1 MFVDVI
7 GGFLGS
13 GKTTTILHLLRE
25 RAMDPAKTVLLVNEF
40 GKVGV
45 DGALL
50 SDQGGAVRELASG
63 CICCTLKADFM
74 LQIEDIA
81 ATYAPEHVVVEPS
94 GVASMRDVLQALTHP
109 RVAHLISEL
118 RTVLV
123 LDVDD
128 YDWFVNM
135 SETFVDAQIGLA
147 QLILLNKTDL
157 AEPQAI
163 VAVTADLER
172 RNPEAVIVPTTYGA
186 FSWETVAPLLAPLR
200 SADGP
205 TARLEGYESFSAE
218 IPGPVDGPA
227 MRTFFQATLEGRFG
241 DVLRA
246 KGVFDVGDGCVRL
259 DLASRRLQETP
270 WSCGGSGRINLIGT
284 GLDET
289 AIVNALREAT
299 SSVIEVGTVAG
310 TAEASGCHHD

>member
-50 SDQGGAVRELASG
+50 EGEGGAVRELASG

-128 YDWFVNM
+128 YDWFVEM
-135 SETFVDAQIGLA
+135 SDTFVDAQIGLA

-157 AEPQAI
+157 AEPEAI
-163 VAVTADLER
+163 AAVTADLER

-186 FSWETVAPLLAPLR
+186 FSWETVGPLLAPVP

-218 IPGPVDGPA
+218 IPGLVDGPGI
-227 MRTFFQATLEGRFG
+227 RTFFREVLDGRFG

-246 KGVFDVGDGCVRL
+246 KGVFEVGDGCVRL
-259 DLASRRLQETP
+259 DLASRRLHETP
-270 WSCGGSGRINLIGT
+270 WACGGSGRINLVGT
-284 GLDET
+284 GLDEG
-289 AIVNALREAT
+289 AILHALGQMT
-299 SSVIEVGTVAG
+299 GSVLEVGTVAA
-310 TAEASGCHHD
+310 AEAPHRHDD